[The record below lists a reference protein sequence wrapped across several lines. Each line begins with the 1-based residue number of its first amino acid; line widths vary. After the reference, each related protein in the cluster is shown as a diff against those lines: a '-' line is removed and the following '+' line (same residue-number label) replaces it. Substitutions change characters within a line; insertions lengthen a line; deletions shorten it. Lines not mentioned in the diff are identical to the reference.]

1 MSSPAPNV
9 PPQCADG
16 SLEIHHVYVGHGD
29 ATVIAIW
36 DEDNGSRRCVYKA
49 LIDASTSNGFTKLT
63 WYFANTF
70 RDCYFDL
77 VIASHYHDD
86 HIRGLAEGLG
96 TSMHAKLLLDIGG
109 YDLTGIESN
118 KGTDKPSN
126 KGTAVPHANP
136 PAVGKDAPYVPKTS
150 GLWKQYLKN
159 VKDSAQREGDE
170 RLSRHPYNFPDDFNT
185 PITLAT
191 IKGVPVTLTCYAANG
206 FVFDPFKTAERHTG
220 GTKNPNNY
228 GLAFILQYGAFR
240 YYTGGDLGGSKGAY
254 YDHESLLSATL
265 KQVFPASG
273 KAPAGHVCAFKS
285 NHHGSNHSNNDT
297 FLQGMTPTVC
307 ITSVGQH
314 RGHGLPGTQF
324 LDRLAKTK
332 SPSGLQGFFFTDL
345 LPGRRAKAKAL
356 FGTRFEDGGGAAYFI
371 RVSPA
376 QANATPS
383 EFSVYRFVIPNIPV
397 QPPDDAK
404 PPDDEDDTDTDGD
417 TIMDDHTTTD
427 DEQDTTTDDNGDTI
441 MNDAEPPDDKDNT
454 DTDGDTIM
462 VAADP
467 EDEQLV
473 LQGLVNEL
481 SVGLGRDPGTI
492 NASQSLSTLGLV
504 QTHVAEFSRRVSLLF
519 AIHPSAIT
527 LDLNL
532 TLKELAEQI
541 VQMANLPHG
550 AALAVENNPMPTPQL
565 VHTFKCH

>member
-9 PPQCADG
+9 PPPCADG

-49 LIDASTSNGFTKLT
+49 LIDASTTNGFTKLT

-109 YDLTGIESN
+109 YDLN
-118 KGTDKPSN
+118 KIDSN

-136 PAVGKDAPYVPKTS
+136 PEVREEDKPYVPETS
-150 GLWKQYLKN
+150 TLWKQYLIN
-159 VKDSAQREGDE
+159 VKHSALLEGDE
-170 RLSRHPYNFPDDFNT
+170 RLSRHPYNFPDDFNK

-191 IKGVPVTLTCYAANG
+191 INGVRVTLTCYAANG

-220 GTKNPNNY
+220 SASTKNPNNY

-273 KAPAGHVCAFKS
+273 ATQAGHVCAFKS

-307 ITSVGQH
+307 ITSVGLNEN
-314 RGHGLPGTQF
+314 HGLPGTQF
-324 LDRLAKTK
+324 LERLAKTK
-332 SPSGLQGFFFTDL
+332 SPSSPQGFFFTNL
-345 LPGRRAKAKAL
+345 LPDRRAKAKAL
-356 FGTRFEDGGGAAYFI
+356 FGDSRPGTMFEDGGGASYFI

-376 QANATPS
+376 QAKATPS
-383 EFSVYRFVIPNIPV
+383 EFSVSRF
-397 QPPDDAK
+397 A
-404 PPDDEDDTDTDGD
+404 DDTDKDGD
-417 TIMDDHTTTD
+417 TTMH
-427 DEQDTTTDDNGDTI
+427 
-441 MNDAEPPDDKDNT
+441 DA
-454 DTDGDTIM
+454 
-462 VAADP
+462 
-467 EDEQLV
+467 
-473 LQGLVNEL
+473 
-481 SVGLGRDPGTI
+481 S
-492 NASQSLSTLGLV
+492 
-504 QTHVAEFSRRVSLLF
+504 
-519 AIHPSAIT
+519 
-527 LDLNL
+527 
-532 TLKELAEQI
+532 
-541 VQMANLPHG
+541 
-550 AALAVENNPMPTPQL
+550 PTPQL